1 MRWYAG
7 GIYILISSS
16 ANANA
21 LVRVRRD
28 CRSRSRRALTLTR
41 AFDHILDLDARSI
54 APSTR
59 DRHAIDGAKALERFR
74 DRQCASIDR
83 CVRGK
88 RKGWSGVYRAWSRLA
103 TCVCDDSGRPPQ
115 SSARAVES
123 IAVDGRGRRRE
134 RGEGGVLLYVLRA
147 RARVRGTMGMD
158 AHGEATRDRTM
169 VHALRRLGTLETV
182 ARAHDAAPG
191 ASVDAR
197 GTIRVLCLGADR
209 HEGTNPRATARAFVG
224 VREAAWRAGVETVS
238 VLCVGPNVKV
248 DNGVDLNVAYDVRD
262 RMSSSSLSSLSSDVP
277 SRAALRVEYRTGLY
291 HDEAPPTLEEAPDV
305 AFAFNAGVWGY
316 DPSDWAPTIERVVI
330 DERTP
335 LIVTSYTLLEAES
348 DEDAMRSSLSEF
360 DDKIKWVWQA
370 EMNPSQSTEVRDLGF
385 DRSDYIDSEK
395 DSSELKENSAWQ
407 CVAVRG

>member
-1 MRWYAG
+1 MY
-7 GIYILISSS
+7 
-16 ANANA
+16 
-21 LVRVRRD
+21 
-28 CRSRSRRALTLTR
+28 
-41 AFDHILDLDARSI
+41 
-54 APSTR
+54 
-59 DRHAIDGAKALERFR
+59 
-74 DRQCASIDR
+74 
-83 CVRGK
+83 
-88 RKGWSGVYRAWSRLA
+88 
-103 TCVCDDSGRPPQ
+103 
-115 SSARAVES
+115 
-123 IAVDGRGRRRE
+123 
-134 RGEGGVLLYVLRA
+134 LL
-147 RARVRGTMGMD
+147 RARVRGAMGMD

-197 GTIRVLCLGADR
+197 ATIRVLCLGADR

-248 DNGVDLNVAYDVRD
+248 DDGVDLNVAYDVRD

-277 SRAALRVEYRTGLY
+277 SGAALRVEYRTGLY

-335 LIVTSYTLLEAES
+335 LVVTSYTLLEAES

-360 DDKIKWVWQA
+360 DDKVKWVWQA

>member
-1 MRWYAG
+1 MG
-7 GIYILISSS
+7 
-16 ANANA
+16 
-21 LVRVRRD
+21 
-28 CRSRSRRALTLTR
+28 
-41 AFDHILDLDARSI
+41 
-54 APSTR
+54 
-59 DRHAIDGAKALERFR
+59 
-74 DRQCASIDR
+74 
-83 CVRGK
+83 
-88 RKGWSGVYRAWSRLA
+88 AWSRLA
-103 TCVCDDSGRPPQ
+103 KFVVTIRGGRQ
-115 SSARAVES
+115 SRAR
-123 IAVDGRGRRRE
+123 VDGRARRRSRRRRE
-134 RGEGGVLLYVLRA
+134 RGEGGVSLYLLRA
-147 RARVRGTMGMD
+147 RARVRGAMGMD

-197 GTIRVLCLGADR
+197 ATIRVLCLGADR

-248 DNGVDLNVAYDVRD
+248 DDGVDLDVAYDVRD
-262 RMSSSSLSSLSSDVP
+262 RMSSSSLSSMSSDVP

-335 LIVTSYTLLEAES
+335 LVVTSYTLLEAES

-360 DDKIKWVWQA
+360 DDKVKWVWQA